1 VAPQR
6 NAWLQT
12 AGARGTAPAPACPLW
27 PPPTGPPREPV
38 RRYERAHPGE
48 LIHIDVEKLGG
59 IPDSGGHKVLGR
71 AVGRAHQDRRN
82 GTGYACLHTALDD
95 HSGPAYTEHL
105 PDEKAVTC
113 AAFLRRAVA

>member
-1 VAPQR
+1 MRGCRRPVPEELLPHR
-6 NAWLQT
+6 P
-12 AGARGTAPAPACPLW
+12 ARSGRHRP
-27 PPPTGPPREPV
+27 GH
-38 RRYERAHPGE
+38 RANPSAATNDPPGE
-48 LIHIDVEKLGG
+48 LIDIDVEKLGG